1 MKYEDFLELLK
12 YRRTIR
18 SFKPDPIPEDYVTK
32 ILDAAHYAMSGA
44 NSQPWEFIVVKE
56 TEMKKKVV
64 DAYLSTWESIWILE
78 QQRMPEYRLPAF
90 NVSPEEKDKVKA
102 MMGGWGVAPVYL
114 LILYDP
120 RKMFGSVM
128 AARMI
133 LDKTLFNS
141 MGHLSMV
148 VHLAAASLGLGAQ
161 RVSIVRQTPFRE
173 ILGYPEP
180 LELDCIVPLGY
191 RNYEPGPPLRFPPE
205 ELVHFDKYNMDK
217 YLRDEDFLKYL
228 ERIRKLVA
236 RPSGLRW
243 KG

>member
-64 DAYLSTWESIWILE
+64 DAYLSTW
-78 QQRMPEYRLPAF
+78 
-90 NVSPEEKDKVKA
+90 NVSTEEKDKVKA

-133 LDKTLFNS
+133 LDKTLFSS

-191 RNYEPGPPLRFPPE
+191 RNYEPGPPLRFPTE
-205 ELVHFDKYNMDK
+205 ELVHFDKYNMGK

-236 RPSGLRW
+236 MPSGLRW